1 MQMYLYHFK
10 LQKNEPKPLKTL
22 SRVQNRTLALA
33 VGR

>member
-1 MQMYLYHFK
+1 

-33 VGR
+33 VDR